1 MWQDTQF
8 RSVRSNKLIDARECL
23 GELITALQSLGE
35 EEPSEK
41 SEQQQADNFKIAS
54 IGYSFRTQQR
64 QKKQMAEQ
72 QPVAKIISVQRKF
85 VPVRASKLRDISAF
99 MSDIAGILA
108 NESKA
113 VGKQL

>member
-1 MWQDTQF
+1 
-8 RSVRSNKLIDARECL
+8 
-23 GELITALQSLGE
+23 
-35 EEPSEK
+35 
-41 SEQQQADNFKIAS
+41 
-54 IGYSFRTQQR
+54 
-64 QKKQMAEQ
+64 MAEQ

-113 VGKQL
+113 VGK